1 MTNQKV
7 LELGI
12 DVGST
17 TVKAVLLD
25 KNDKILW
32 KQYKRHNARQ
42 PELVLEF
49 LNIIQSNYPE
59 TEFEV
64 FITGSGGRA
73 IASHI
78 NAQYIQEVNAVTYA
92 VEKLHP
98 EAGSVIELG
107 GQDAKVI
114 IWKTDDQGRKS
125 TLTFMND
132 KCAGG
137 TGATIDKIF
146 GKIGLSISDA
156 ANINI
161 QNKTAPIAAKNCESC
176 GTKIRSSRF

>member
-1 MTNQKV
+1 MV
-7 LELGI
+7 LE
-12 DVGST
+12 
-17 TVKAVLLD
+17 
-25 KNDKILW
+25 
-32 KQYKRHNARQ
+32 Y
-42 PELVLEF
+42 
-49 LNIIQSNYPE
+49 LNFIQSKFPHAQLE
-59 TEFEV
+59 I

-73 IASHI
+73 IAPHI
-78 NAQYIQEVNAVTYA
+78 NAHYIQEVNAVTYA

-137 TGATIDKIF
+137 
-146 GKIGLSISDA
+146 IGQLLTKYS
-156 ANINI
+156 
-161 QNKTAPIAAKNCESC
+161 AKSVVE
-176 GTKIRSSRF
+176 